1 MEDEDDNIQIGD
13 TESYGGQKE
22 QTFSHQSL
30 VMQSMRKCVEYGTME
45 QTQGLFVAEKDM
57 KGRTKLTYRQDIR
70 KAFIESVRT
79 AKMIMI
85 CDFDKI
91 AKENINALIKKI
103 DDRKKELIKEQWNWF
118 QNLNQSQKNLYCQ
131 KGIIIK
137 EDSFSTDLPFYQ
149 NYLFEELEVYRQIFE
164 ELTLLTERLDFYKGE
179 DFEG

>member
-1 MEDEDDNIQIGD
+1 MDDEDDNIQIGD

-30 VMQSMRKCVEYGTME
+30 VMQAMKKCVEYGTIE
-45 QTQGLFVAEKDM
+45 QTQGIFLTEKDM

-85 CDFDKI
+85 CDFDKEAREKI
-91 AKENINALIKKI
+91 KILIDKINT
-103 DDRKKELIKEQWNWF
+103 RKKELIKEQWTWF
-118 QNLNQSQKNLYCQ
+118 EKLNQSQKNYYFN
-131 KGIIIK
+131 KGIIIRQ
-137 EDSFSTDLPFYQ
+137 DSFSTDLPYYQ
-149 NYLFEELEVYRQIFE
+149 DYLFEELEIYRQILE
-164 ELTLLTERLDFYKGE
+164 ELTLLTERLDFYKGV